1 MEFIAAFFKVQ
12 QVINTRGSKSFLN
25 RDSSV
30 SNKNSFDQ
38 SYLFFLDPYVKLLLF
53 HNDKRIAK
61 RKTHVKRNTL
71 NPTFDDT
78 FDFDLPYEEDNL
90 KNIKL
95 DCVLLDRD
103 RTSKNTVV
111 GHVAFGGEN
120 CKGTALKHWSEIITF
135 PSREVEKW
143 HKLCD

>member
-1 MEFIAAFFKVQ
+1 MDITGLTG
-12 QVINTRGSKSFLN
+12 INEIQIRI
-25 RDSSV
+25 
-30 SNKNSFDQ
+30 SNNSSFDQ
-38 SYLFFLDPYVKLLLF
+38 SSFFLDPYVKLLLF
-53 HNDKRIAK
+53 HNEKRIAK

-71 NPTFDDT
+71 NPTFNDT

-90 KNIKL
+90 KNIQL

-111 GHVAFGGEN
+111 GHVAFGGEK
-120 CKGTALKHWSEIITF
+120 CKDTALKHWSEITTF
-135 PSREVEKW
+135 PSREVEQW

>member
-1 MEFIAAFFKVQ
+1 MDITGLTG
-12 QVINTRGSKSFLN
+12 INEIQIRI
-25 RDSSV
+25 
-30 SNKNSFDQ
+30 SNNSSFDQ
-38 SYLFFLDPYVKLLLF
+38 SSFFLDPYVKLLLF
-53 HNDKRIAK
+53 HNEKRIAK

-71 NPTFDDT
+71 NPTFNDT

-90 KNIKL
+90 KNIQL

-111 GHVAFGGEN
+111 GHVAFGGEK

-135 PSREVEKW
+135 PSREVEEW

>member
-1 MEFIAAFFKVQ
+1 M
-12 QVINTRGSKSFLN
+12 
-25 RDSSV
+25 
-30 SNKNSFDQ
+30 
-38 SYLFFLDPYVKLLLF
+38 KLLLF
-53 HNDKRIAK
+53 HNEKRIAK

-71 NPTFDDT
+71 NPTFNDT
-78 FDFDLPYEEDNL
+78 FDFDLPYEENNL

-111 GHVAFGGEN
+111 GHLAFGGEK
-120 CKGTALKHWSEIITF
+120 CKGTAFKHWNEIITF
-135 PSREVEKW
+135 PSREVEEW